1 MPPELLARFRRMI
14 QRPHGM
20 ILVTGPTG
28 SGKTTTLYGALSE
41 LNRPEVKII
50 TAEDPVEY
58 RLPRVTQVQVNPK
71 IGLEFSDVLRA
82 ALRQD
87 PDVILVGEM
96 RDSETVEIG
105 LRAAMTGHL
114 VLSTLHTNDSISSAM
129 RLIDMGAEPFL
140 VASSLLGVV
149 AQRLVRRVC
158 ENCAEPYQP
167 TEQERIWLESFE
179 LDPVDLEAGFV
190 QGRGC
195 YQCSNTGYKGRVGVY
210 EMLEMNEAMLDAL
223 RRRDVARF
231 TQAARQSPLYR
242 PLGRCAMDYALRGIT
257 SLGRG
262 GPSRGHL
269 GGRAHGPGRV
279 GRGGA
284 LMEFLYRGRDAQG
297 GVHQGTLVAVSAEAA
312 AAELMRKGITPLTIR
327 PRPASPGASDWRQR
341 LLPGRQ
347 TVTLDELIVFCRQMY
362 ALTRAGIPLIRTM
375 RGLAET
381 TRSPALARVLD
392 DVTSRLE
399 GGTTMATAMKAHPA
413 VFSDLFVAMI
423 HVGENTGML
432 DESFKRLS
440 DILELERDTR
450 RRLKQAMRYPTFV
463 LVALLAA
470 LMIVNF
476 LVIPK
481 FAAVFDKLGADLP
494 VLTQVLVGTSEFLL
508 GYWYVVLFAVAGA
521 AVLVRQWLR
530 TPGGRLTWD
539 RYKLRLPGDGQLAGT
554 DYLEP
559 VCP

>member
-1 MPPELLARFRRMI
+1 
-14 QRPHGM
+14 
-20 ILVTGPTG
+20 
-28 SGKTTTLYGALSE
+28 
-41 LNRPEVKII
+41 
-50 TAEDPVEY
+50 
-58 RLPRVTQVQVNPK
+58 
-71 IGLEFSDVLRA
+71 
-82 ALRQD
+82 
-87 PDVILVGEM
+87 
-96 RDSETVEIG
+96 
-105 LRAAMTGHL
+105 
-114 VLSTLHTNDSISSAM
+114 
-129 RLIDMGAEPFL
+129 
-140 VASSLLGVV
+140 
-149 AQRLVRRVC
+149 
-158 ENCAEPYQP
+158 
-167 TEQERIWLESFE
+167 
-179 LDPVDLEAGFV
+179 
-190 QGRGC
+190 
-195 YQCSNTGYKGRVGVY
+195 
-210 EMLEMNEAMLDAL
+210 
-223 RRRDVARF
+223 
-231 TQAARQSPLYR
+231 
-242 PLGRCAMDYALRGIT
+242 
-257 SLGRG
+257 
-262 GPSRGHL
+262 
-269 GGRAHGPGRV
+269 
-279 GRGGA
+279 
-284 LMEFLYRGRDAQG
+284 MEFLYRGRDAQG

-539 RYKLRLPGDGQLAGT
+539 RYKLRLPVMGNLLELITLSRFARNFATMLSAGMPITHALTVVADATDNAWIATHIKEMRLGIERGESLLRTARHSGMFTPLILQMIAVGEETGAVDDMLNHVADFYDEDVDYGLKRLAESI
-554 DYLEP
+554 EP
-559 VCP
+559 ILIVAMGVLVLILALGVFLPIWDLGAAAMGRG